1 MSESYREMTN
11 IEIANKIAKEL
22 MEADALGIG
31 AWKVKIISAL
41 KDKDIKI
48 AQLEN
53 ALMEARIKNGEY
65 ERKLGL

>member
-1 MSESYREMTN
+1 MSESCREMTN

-31 AWKVKIISAL
+31 AWKIKIISAL

-48 AQLEN
+48 FHLEN
-53 ALMEARIKNGEY
+53 LLRLTEDRCREY
-65 ERKLGL
+65 ERRLYL

>member
-1 MSESYREMTN
+1 MSEACREMTN

-48 AQLEN
+48 FHLEN
-53 ALMEARIKNGEY
+53 LLRLSEDRCREY